1 MPTYLMPS
9 TTQQN
14 PQQSAGN
21 SNSQVSADST
31 SNNSLKS
38 GPQVLIKN
46 INGKVTIT
54 PVPGTGAT
62 PAVNTEEMFKKN
74 QNSTKNKSNNN
85 NNQNNHTISA
95 GNSNSQQVNGKKSPP
110 TTVS

>member
-74 QNSTKNKSNNN
+74 QNSTKKSNNN